1 MAITCPARLSF
12 CRTETLSNAV
22 CSLKQRSRVCSKS
35 ICINSSVRG
44 AALFASKNSVS
55 TAKLKVKRSSCPA
68 YGSRQSYGMPVIQN
82 QMVKFQSNRTV
93 SLPFAEGT
101 SPALEYLKEPE
112 RVVRVTFPDSARIN
126 YIGDSVWRSRLKP
139 ITFISVTATPICD
152 IMVYNED
159 DALRIFSDKL
169 HLDFTGV
176 PDQFKNLYID
186 FQLKG
191 SLRVNKQGSKVGRV
205 KFDGT
210 VSLVLGTDL
219 PMPFSFLPEALL
231 TGAGDSI
238 LNTILGAMESALVK
252 GIIDD
257 YHSWCRVK
265 SEGEMVTAKRSK

>member
-1 MAITCPARLSF
+1 
-12 CRTETLSNAV
+12 
-22 CSLKQRSRVCSKS
+22 
-35 ICINSSVRG
+35 
-44 AALFASKNSVS
+44 
-55 TAKLKVKRSSCPA
+55 
-68 YGSRQSYGMPVIQN
+68 MPVIQN